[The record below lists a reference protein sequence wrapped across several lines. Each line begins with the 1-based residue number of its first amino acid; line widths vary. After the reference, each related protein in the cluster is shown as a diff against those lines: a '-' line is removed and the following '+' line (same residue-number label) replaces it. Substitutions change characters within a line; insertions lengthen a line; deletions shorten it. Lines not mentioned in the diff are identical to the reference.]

1 MKNKTNFEIIFADT
15 LKCNHCGLCLQNC
28 PAYRTYKEEISSP
41 RARVQIAKFLAQKK
55 LDINKDDAA
64 ILKAVATCKN
74 CFNCTVLCPAGISP
88 QAINAKLKELLDIEQ
103 PKTEKRIFKN
113 MIFKIYF
120 RKFFVKKD
128 NLFLTSSSDFKQL
141 AKTLNTL
148 KQNGFE
154 STLYKEIIKTS
165 SLIKLPLDYKKYIF
179 DDIENYRLVKNAIS
193 KGKLDLKQDQILYI
207 TQTVKPNTIKLPDD
221 GLIIK
226 SNVFLTQ
233 EMKEE
238 EEKLFTNFKNKN
250 LNFVNNRYYYGPVF
264 HEKTVEY
271 LKQVP
276 QNILITLSERENI
289 FLKKLIKKYK
299 LNKKVISISQIY
311 EI

>member
-41 RARVQIAKFLAQKK
+41 RGRVQIAKFLAQKK
-55 LDINKDDAA
+55 LDINKDEAA
-64 ILKAVATCKN
+64 ILKAVETCKN

-88 QAINAKLKELLDIEQ
+88 QSINTRLKELLDIEPQ
-103 PKTEKRIFKN
+103 TPQKHTFKN
-113 MIFKIYF
+113 LLFKIYF
-120 RKFFVKKD
+120 RDFFTKKA
-128 NLFLTSSSDFKQL
+128 NLFLTSSSDFKQVKQIL
-141 AKTLNTL
+141 ETL
-148 KQNGFE
+148 KQNNFE
-154 STLYKEIIKTS
+154 SSLYKEIIVRY
-165 SLIKLPLDYKKYIF
+165 SLENLPDFKNYIF
-179 DDIENYRLVKNAIS
+179 DDIENYRLAKTAAHE
-193 KGKLDLKQDQILYI
+193 GKIKINEKQILFI
-207 TQTVKPNTIKLPDD
+207 TQAIKPHTITLPQD
-221 GLIIK
+221 GLIIY
-226 SNVFLTQ
+226 SNVFLNQ
-233 EMKEE
+233 EMLNDRQ
-238 EEKLFTNFKNKN
+238 KLFANFKNKS
-250 LNFVNNRYYYGPVF
+250 LNFVNNRYYFGPNF
-264 HEKTVEY
+264 QEKTVEY